1 MAYPAGKNL
10 SVAYL
15 LWALGF
21 FGLSGIHR
29 FYLGKPITG
38 VLWFCTRGLCFV
50 GQFVDLF
57 LIPGMV
63 NENEQRS
70 PSFLPPSS
78 QIGPLVLGQQI
89 LQKLDRLD
97 NKLQETLWGSKKVV
111 NQSPLHQLIDYAAQ
125 KGNSLSLAQAMMA
138 TGLTADEPEK
148 VLQDGMRK
156 GIVQV
161 GNDTESGAV
170 RYYFDI

>member
-38 VLWFCTRGLCFV
+38 VLWLCTSGLCFV
-50 GQFVDLF
+50 GQFVDLL

-63 NENEQRS
+63 NENEKRS

-78 QIGPLVLGQQI
+78 QIGPLVFGQQI

-138 TGLTADEPEK
+138 TGLTVDETEK